1 MSIPEKETVVK
12 MISERYD
19 CVLTI
24 MKQKKIMYE
33 GTTRNDKSVILCT
46 PESKLHNQEHGWF
59 DLSTKQVEILDGAD
73 MAIMAV
79 RIEGN
84 KVYFVEFKNLR
95 RLMTADMILDYSKDE
110 KWRFYIWEDHIKVRG
125 NNEKFYVSGEVVKS
139 MELA

>member
-19 CVLTI
+19 CELTI

-33 GTTRNDKSVILCT
+33 GTTQSGKTVVVCT
-46 PESKLHNQEHGWF
+46 PETKLHNQEHGWF

-79 RIEGN
+79 RIEGT

-95 RLMTADMILDYSKDE
+95 RLMTEDIILDYSKDE

-125 NNEKFYVSGEVVKS
+125 NDEKFYVSGESVK
-139 MELA
+139 

>member
-1 MSIPEKETVVK
+1 MSIPEKETVVR

-33 GTTRNDKSVILCT
+33 GTTQSGKSVVVCT
-46 PESKLHNQEHGWF
+46 PETKLHNQEHGWF
-59 DLSTKQVEILDGAD
+59 DLSTKQVEILDKAD

-95 RLMTADMILDYSKDE
+95 RLMTEDMILDYSKDE
-110 KWRFYIWEDHIKVRG
+110 KWRFYIWEDRIEVRG
-125 NNEKFYVSGEVVKS
+125 NKEKFYVSGESVK
-139 MELA
+139 